1 MIIMKLK
8 GGLGNQL
15 FQYALGRRLTYSNNV
30 QLKLDT
36 SWFKTSKLHPYS
48 IRNFNIVENI
58 ATEAD
63 LKALGIMEGR
73 GLRTTLSKALEKRK
87 LIHNPHRID
96 ERLWAFDPEILKVSD
111 NTYLEGY
118 WASEKYFSEIAE
130 VIRTEL
136 TPRARLDKV
145 NEDMASE
152 MARASSVS
160 VHVRRGDYV
169 TNPEINKVHGTCSLK
184 YYDKCIS
191 EMVRKVQDPHFYVF
205 SDDVQWTKKNLIIEH
220 PVTYVDHNNQEND
233 FKDLYLMSKC
243 KHHIIANSS
252 FSWWG
257 AWLSTSKDHIVFA
270 TSRWLTPGRT
280 DVQDII
286 PERWLRVDSQTGE
299 YADSV

>member
-1 MIIMKLK
+1 MLIMKLK

-30 QLKLDT
+30 QLKLDVSSYRT
-36 SWFKTSKLHPYS
+36 YSLHSYG
-48 IRNFNIVENI
+48 IHHFNIVENI
-58 ATEAD
+58 ATEDD

-73 GLRTTLSKALEKRK
+73 GLRTIISKALEKRK
-87 LIHNPHRID
+87 LIHNPHRIN
-96 ERLWAFDPEILKVSD
+96 ERLWAFDPEILNVSD
-111 NTYLEGY
+111 NVYLDGY
-118 WASEKYFSEIAE
+118 WASEKYFREIAE
-130 VIRTEL
+130 VLRAEL
-136 TPRARLDKV
+136 TPRQRLDKV

-152 MARASSVS
+152 IANATSVS
-160 VHVRRGDYV
+160 VHIRRGDYV
-169 TNPEINKVHGTCSLK
+169 TNPETNKLFGTCSLK
-184 YYDKCIS
+184 YYSKCIS
-191 EMVRKVQDPHFYVF
+191 EIALKVRDPHFYVF

-220 PVTYVDHNNQEND
+220 PVTYVDHNNKEND
-233 FKDLYLMSKC
+233 FKDLYLMTKC

-299 YADSV
+299 YVDSV

>member
-30 QLKLDT
+30 QLKLDISSYGT
-36 SWFKTSKLHPYS
+36 YKLHSYG
-48 IRNFNIVENI
+48 IHHFNIVENI
-58 ATEAD
+58 ATEDD
-63 LKALGIMEGR
+63 LKALGIMEGK
-73 GLRTTLSKALEKRK
+73 GLRTVLSKALEKRK
-87 LIHNPHRID
+87 LIHNPHRLN
-96 ERLWAFDPEILKVSD
+96 ERLWAFDPDILNVSD
-111 NTYLEGY
+111 NVYLDGY

-136 TPRARLDKV
+136 TPRERLDRI
-145 NEDMASE
+145 NEEMASE
-152 MARASSVS
+152 IAGASSVS
-160 VHVRRGDYV
+160 VHIRRGDYV
-169 TNPEINKVHGTCSLK
+169 TNPETNKVHGTCSLK
-184 YYDKCIS
+184 YYNKCIS
-191 EMVRKVQDPHFYVF
+191 EMALKVRDPHFYVF